1 MRRGNFEG
9 EKGQPIVKYR
19 DSAHCAM
26 SYAKTAE
33 QIEMFV
39 YTVSIIY
46 CGLFSS

>member
-1 MRRGNFEG
+1 
-9 EKGQPIVKYR
+9 V
-19 DSAHCAM
+19 

-46 CGLFSS
+46 SGLFCS